1 MDNEFGVLLI
11 TDQLLVKLYEITTSM
26 LSIDFEEGWLT
37 SANLRINASKE
48 IMGLL
53 IVEVVI
59 LPCFSFLN

>member
-26 LSIDFEEGWLT
+26 LSIDFEEGWFT

-59 LPCFSFLN
+59 LPCFSFSN